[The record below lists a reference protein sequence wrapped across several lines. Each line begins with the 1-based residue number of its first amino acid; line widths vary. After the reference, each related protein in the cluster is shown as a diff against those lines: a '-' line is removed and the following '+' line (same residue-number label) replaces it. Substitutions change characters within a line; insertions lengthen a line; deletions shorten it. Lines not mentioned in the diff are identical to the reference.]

1 MALAPVARAF
11 FVPVSY
17 ARTYFFLK
25 TATPVPIFLL
35 RSATSVPLDAR
46 TCFFFYLLP
55 LTYLD
60 DVIT

>member
-17 ARTYFFLK
+17 ARTYFPFK
-25 TATPVPIFLL
+25 IGHVRTFY
-35 RSATSVPLDAR
+35 AR
-46 TCFFFYLLP
+46 TCCFFYLLP

-60 DVIT
+60 NVIT

>member
-25 TATPVPIFLL
+25 QL
-35 RSATSVPLDAR
+35 RP
-46 TCFFFYLLP
+46 YLFSF
-55 LTYLD
+55 
-60 DVIT
+60 